1 MARTEL
7 SERVKAEA
15 IAAGWKLRHIRINP
29 PHGTGKLVCQDAYG
43 RTLMLNGTWTMDPLQ
58 AGGWNNAATV
68 RINKDYYSYSR
79 RSAVPE
85 EPFPPINPHAIV
97 QAPAEDEDGLTR
109 SLLPLPKSAG
119 FQNNCSIV
127 VEEHDSHHISL
138 PPINPLAIV
147 QAPAEDEDVL
157 TRSLLPLP
165 KSAGFRDNCS
175 IVVEELDSHHISLPP
190 ILAIVQA
197 PAEDEDVLT
206 RSKISVLDDNIQA
219 SPITAEQVSGG
230 LGAQDTTV
238 FDRVPDP
245 SPFPQDQHGI
255 LVNAKSTSDTT
266 LASNMIECGDTFT
279 FNTARSLIFDRAL
292 WGPYPSALA
301 EGKPPP
307 EPPPDSEGHANP
319 QMSPSKGAAY
329 FARQRSLWA
338 GRKFC
343 SAQLC
348 EKFRGTTSTT
358 FPPSS
363 SSGYRCVVVLAS

>member
-1 MARTEL
+1 M
-7 SERVKAEA
+7 A
-15 IAAGWKLRHIRINP
+15 IAAGWKLRHIRINLP
-29 PHGTGKLVCQDAYG
+29 DGTGQLVCQDAYG
-43 RTLMLNGTWTMDPLQ
+43 RTLMHNGTWTMDPLQ
-58 AGGWNNAATV
+58 AGGWNNAASV
-68 RINKDYYSYSR
+68 RINKDTYSYSR
-79 RSAVPE
+79 KSAVP
-85 EPFPPINPHAIV
+85 
-97 QAPAEDEDGLTR
+97 
-109 SLLPLPKSAG
+109 
-119 FQNNCSIV
+119 
-127 VEEHDSHHISL
+127 EEHDSHHTSL

-329 FARQRSLWA
+329 FARQRSLWD